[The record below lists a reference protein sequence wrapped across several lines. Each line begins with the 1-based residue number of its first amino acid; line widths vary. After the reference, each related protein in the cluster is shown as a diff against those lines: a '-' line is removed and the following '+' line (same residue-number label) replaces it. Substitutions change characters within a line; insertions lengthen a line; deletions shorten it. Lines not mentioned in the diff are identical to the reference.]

1 MHGNPDR
8 LSIALIPG
16 PIKRPIGYEGGARYR
31 RRMPLVS
38 GPTPARQ
45 QLLTLLRG
53 FMQQILPAGTEIIL
67 GQANRVPEPTNDNFV
82 CLIPMGLRRM
92 STTAAL
98 WNGLSDPAP
107 TTQTEQQ
114 DVQVKVQVQVFGD
127 ISMDN
132 ANVITTLLRS
142 PYACAFFNSG
152 STGIAPLNCDDAQ
165 QIPFIDGE
173 SQYED
178 RWIMDAMFEMS
189 VSVVTALQF
198 ADSVVIEAELVEAL
212 A

>member
-1 MHGNPDR
+1 
-8 LSIALIPG
+8 
-16 PIKRPIGYEGGARYR
+16 
-31 RRMPLVS
+31 MPLVS
-38 GPTPARQ
+38 GPTPVRQ

-127 ISMDN
+127 VSMDN

-142 PYACAFFNSG
+142 SYACAFFNSG